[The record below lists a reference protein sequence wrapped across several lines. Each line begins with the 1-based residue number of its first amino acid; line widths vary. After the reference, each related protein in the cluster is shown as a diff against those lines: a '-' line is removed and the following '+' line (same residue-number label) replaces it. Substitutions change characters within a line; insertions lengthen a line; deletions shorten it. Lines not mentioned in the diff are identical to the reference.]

1 MKVRGIELMR
11 AGWGTVLLA
20 APAAAL
26 NHIHGVQVDR
36 KAVVVT
42 RILGVRHLVQA
53 LLSGIDPGPEV
64 LAAGVW
70 VDTVHSM
77 TAFGLAVVD
86 RRRARG
92 GLTDGV
98 VAAAWAG
105 VGLRHLHTGKARTG
119 GVRGGDRLARSVVG
133 ALPGGRRLM
142 VQAQAVRDGQS

>member
-1 MKVRGIELMR
+1 MKLRGIEVVR
-11 AGWGTVLLA
+11 AGWGTVLVA
-20 APAAAL
+20 APAAVL

-42 RILGVRHLVQA
+42 RVLGARHLAQA
-53 LLSGIDPGPEV
+53 LLSGIDPGPEM

-77 TAFGLAVVD
+77 TAFGLAAVD

-98 VAAAWAG
+98 VAAVWAG
-105 VGLRHLHTGKARTG
+105 MGLRHLRTGKAGTG
-119 GVRGGDRLARSVVG
+119 AVRGRDRLARTVVG

-142 VQAQAVRDGQS
+142 AQARVVRAGQA